1 MEDKKVLKD
10 EELEKV
16 NGGSGKDW
24 YSKFYCEK
32 CRQPY
37 NISGLID
44 TYKCPDCGGEL
55 KLTSMP
61 ISGYGYW
68 YFYKCSN
75 CGTEYEKTVTG
86 FGDKMH

>member
-1 MEDKKVLKD
+1 MEDKKVLNN

-24 YSKFYCEK
+24 YSTFYCEK

-44 TYKCPDCGGEL
+44 TYKCPDCGAEL
-55 KLTSMP
+55 QCT
-61 ISGYGYW
+61 GQNVVG
-68 YFYKCSN
+68 
-75 CGTEYEKTVTG
+75 EYERKLW
-86 FGDKMH
+86 DW

>member
-1 MEDKKVLKD
+1 MEEKKVLKD

-16 NGGSGKDW
+16 NGGSGEDW

-44 TYKCPDCGGEL
+44 TYKCPDCGAEL
-55 KLTSMP
+55 QCIGQNYAGVHELD
-61 ISGYGYW
+61 
-68 YFYKCSN
+68 F
-75 CGTEYEKTVTG
+75 GTR
-86 FGDKMH
+86 